1 MLFIFM
7 CVCVFYSLLFELASL
22 EDYMRLHLE
31 DVLQTPAVEE
41 WIGTLV
47 EPLRAR
53 LRQLKKDAE
62 AQMLLGARVRGFNTL
77 I

>member
-1 MLFIFM
+1 MLCILM
-7 CVCVFYSLLFELASL
+7 CVCHSLLFELASL

-62 AQMLLGARVRGFNTL
+62 AQMLLGARVRGYNTL

>member
-1 MLFIFM
+1 M
-7 CVCVFYSLLFELASL
+7 CHSLLFELASL

-62 AQMLLGARVRGFNTL
+62 AQMLLGARVRGYNTL

>member
-1 MLFIFM
+1 MLVLLNFIMFH
-7 CVCVFYSLLFELASL
+7 SLLFELASL
-22 EDYMRLHLE
+22 EGYMRVNLE
-31 DVLQTPAVEE
+31 DVLQTPAVDE

-62 AQMLLGARVRGFNTL
+62 AQMLLGARVRGYDAL

>member
-1 MLFIFM
+1 MR
-7 CVCVFYSLLFELASL
+7 VQL
-22 EDYMRLHLE
+22 EDTFY
-31 DVLQTPAVEE
+31 TPAVEE

-47 EPLRAR
+47 EPMRAR

-62 AQMLLGARVRGFNTL
+62 AQMLLGARVRGYDTL